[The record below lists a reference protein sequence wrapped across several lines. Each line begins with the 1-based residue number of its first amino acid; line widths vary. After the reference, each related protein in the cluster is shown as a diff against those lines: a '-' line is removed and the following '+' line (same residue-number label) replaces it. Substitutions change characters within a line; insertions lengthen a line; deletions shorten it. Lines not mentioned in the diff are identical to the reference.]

1 MPAMDEAMLIIAI
14 EMAQALTEF
23 AEAGEESGSD
33 MRDIRALLADWES
46 AFRRYRAEPPKPGDC
61 MFLRFQAS

>member
-1 MPAMDEAMLIIAI
+1 MDDAMLFIAI

-23 AEAGEESGSD
+23 ADAGEESGSD

-46 AFRRYRAEPPKPGDC
+46 AFRQYRNGSPQSGDC
-61 MFLRFQAS
+61 MFFKFQAS